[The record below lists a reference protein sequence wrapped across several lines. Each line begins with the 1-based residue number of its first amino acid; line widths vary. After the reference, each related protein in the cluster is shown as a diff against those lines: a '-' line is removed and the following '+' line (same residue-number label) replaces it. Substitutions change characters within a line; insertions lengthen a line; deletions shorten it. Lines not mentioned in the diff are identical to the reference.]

1 MAVKTFK
8 VAARRAGSGAK
19 KKTNEPFKLT
29 GDTTVY
35 HLNSSTSEDALAILS
50 AEFAQAEDSKDGV
63 KLTATFLELIQA
75 MFTED
80 TYRALTAKIR
90 AGQLTFD
97 ELTPVIEWGIE
108 ELSGRPTTSQSA

>member
-8 VAARRAGSGAK
+8 VAARRAGSSK
-19 KKTNEPFKLT
+19 KKADVPFKLT
-29 GDTTVY
+29 GDSTIY
-35 HLNSSTSEDALAILS
+35 HINGETSGDALAVLS
-50 AEFAQAEDSKDGV
+50 AEFAQAEDAKDNV
-63 KLTATFLELIQA
+63 KLTSAFLEMLQA

-90 AGQLTFD
+90 TGKLAID
-97 ELTPVIEWGIE
+97 ELTPVIEWAVE